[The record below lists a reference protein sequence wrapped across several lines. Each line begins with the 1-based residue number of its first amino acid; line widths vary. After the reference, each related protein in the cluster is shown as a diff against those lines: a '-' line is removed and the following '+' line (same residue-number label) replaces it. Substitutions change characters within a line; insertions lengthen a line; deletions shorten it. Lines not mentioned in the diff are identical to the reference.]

1 MGNKLIINIGASAD
15 SFGACAENCSGIF
28 ASGDN
33 VAEVKRDVLE
43 AIRIYKEITP
53 ESEWDTPIKEGWPI
67 EWHYDT
73 QSLLKYYEGI
83 LTNAALERLTGIN
96 KKQLWNY
103 ANGVSRPRKEA
114 REKINKALHS
124 LGQELLELSL

>member
-15 SFGACAENCSGIF
+15 SFGAYGENCSGIF

-53 ESEWDTPIKEGWPI
+53 ESEWNTPIKEGWPI